1 MNAEHDIL
9 VPVHLDASGGPV
21 RDGAGVAALADR
33 GDGDVTAAPGRDI
46 SAFFADDGIARQ
58 VLDGFDGVYA
68 DIVHYIIRCTHRIW
82 EEAGIGLIDSHYTH
96 NCAIHTSDG
105 GLFGR
110 ERIVAM
116 TARALAA
123 YPDIR
128 LVGED
133 VVWSGDATRGFHTS
147 HRMVHVGT
155 NLGWSAY
162 GPPTSRP
169 IRRRAIAHCVVL
181 ENRIVEEWLA
191 RDELAVV
198 RALGFDEFEA
208 ARVVGASE
216 ARARGGPVVGLA
228 GDLRRHDGQLAAA
241 PAERP
246 DGMSDVEWL
255 VVGGLQRAWN
265 ERRLDLLDEVLAP
278 DVAVHT
284 STDLRFDGTADYRAW
299 MLRWL
304 GAYSDLRITFEH
316 TMVNERL
323 GGTVVAS
330 RWRLEGTHDGPGP
343 HGAPTGRRMRV
354 LGLSHHLVQSGRVTG
369 EWTVVDEFAVLKQLH
384 TPDAALRPQVADADA
399 VTTTAEVE
407 R

>member
-1 MNAEHDIL
+1 MNADHEIL
-9 VPVHLDASGGPV
+9 VPAHVQTDGKPV
-21 RDGAGVAALADR
+21 RDSVGIAALADR

-46 SAFFADDGIARQ
+46 SAFFADDGISRQ
-58 VLDGFDGVYA
+58 VLEGFESVYA

-82 EEAGIGLIDSHYTH
+82 EEAGIGLIDSHYTN
-96 NCAIHTSDG
+96 NCAIYTSDG

-110 ERIVAM
+110 EQIVAM

-133 VVWSGDATRGFHTS
+133 VVWSGDAEHGFHTS

-162 GPPTSRP
+162 GRPTSRP
-169 IRRRAIAHCVVL
+169 FRRRAIAHCVVL

-198 RALGFDEFEA
+198 RALGFDEFKA
-208 ARVVGASE
+208 ARSVGANE
-216 ARARGGPVVGLA
+216 ARARGGPVIGLA
-228 GDLRRHDGQLAAA
+228 GDLRRQDGQLAVA
-241 PAERP
+241 AERP

-278 DVAVHT
+278 DVAVQT
-284 STDLRFDGTADYRAW
+284 STDLRFDGIPDYRAW

-316 TMVNERL
+316 TMANERL
-323 GGTVVAS
+323 GGTIVAS
-330 RWRLEGTHDGPGP
+330 RWRLEGTHNGPGP

-384 TPDAALRPQVADADA
+384 TPDEALRPHAVGVAGAI
-399 VTTTAEVE
+399 AEE
-407 R
+407 EH